1 MALSNQKK
9 SAMCFPFNFHSSTYL
24 SLKIRSGLLLRLRR
38 LMVFMIAVGILT
50 IPQNGLARG
59 GSGYVVL
66 DGETGRVLSGS
77 NSDARLPI
85 ASLTKIWTALVAIE
99 NSDLQD
105 EVIISPKAAMA
116 EGSSIYL
123 QAGETVTVETL
134 LYGLM
139 LRSGNDAATAL
150 AEHAGGSVEGFVKL
164 MNERAVI
171 AGLTNTVFMNPSGLH
186 HDEHLSSARDTAEM
200 LRIAL
205 QNKTFEKIASTVL
218 YRANTVNGILWENKH
233 RLLREGSGVAVEVAD
248 ETEQPVSSLKS
259 ATGTAFAG
267 KTGFTKVAG
276 RTLAT
281 AFQKDGQTCIV
292 VTLNESDDWNVHRG
306 LANEVW
312 QNYNMETVVKK
323 GKYNVNDKLAIRLEQ
338 PIQLQLNK
346 EEKKIARQVL
356 QISRKRKE
364 AVLSIFLGEERIY
377 AIPVKVESADR

>member
-1 MALSNQKK
+1 ML
-9 SAMCFPFNFHSSTYL
+9 M
-24 SLKIRSGLLLRLRR
+24 IIV
-38 LMVFMIAVGILT
+38 LMVIL
-50 IPQNGLARG
+50 PQTSFARG
-59 GSGYVVL
+59 GSGYAVL
-66 DGETGRVLSGS
+66 DGDTGRVLIGS
-77 NSDARLPI
+77 NSNERLPI

-99 NSDLQD
+99 NSDLQE
-105 EVIISPKAAMA
+105 EVVISPKAAMA

-150 AEHAGGSVEGFVKL
+150 AEHVGGSVEGFVKL

-186 HDEHLSSARDTAEM
+186 HEEHLSSARDTAEM
-200 LRIAL
+200 LRVAL

-218 YRANTVNGILWENKH
+218 YRANTVNGMLWENKH
-233 RLLREGSGVAVEVAD
+233 RLLREGSGMAAEIDD

-259 ATGTAFAG
+259 ATGVAYAG

-292 VTLNESDDWNVHRG
+292 VTLNVSDDWNVHRSFS
-306 LANEVW
+306 NQVW
-312 QNYNMETVVKK
+312 TDYDLETVVKK
-323 GKYNVNDKLAIRLEQ
+323 GKYNVNKKLAIRLEE
-338 PIQLQLNK
+338 PVRLQLNK
-346 EEKKIARQVL
+346 EEKAQVRQVL
-356 QISRKRKE
+356 HVSRKRQE

>member
-1 MALSNQKK
+1 ML
-9 SAMCFPFNFHSSTYL
+9 M
-24 SLKIRSGLLLRLRR
+24 IIV
-38 LMVFMIAVGILT
+38 LMVIL
-50 IPQNGLARG
+50 PQTSFARG
-59 GSGYVVL
+59 GSGYAVL
-66 DGETGRVLSGS
+66 DGDTGRVLIGS
-77 NSDARLPI
+77 NSNERLPI

-99 NSDLQD
+99 NSDLQE
-105 EVIISPKAAMA
+105 EVVISPKAAMA

-150 AEHAGGSVEGFVKL
+150 AEHVGGSVEGFVKL

-186 HDEHLSSARDTAEM
+186 HEEHLSSARDTAEM
-200 LRIAL
+200 LRVAL

-218 YRANTVNGILWENKH
+218 YRANTVNGMLWENKH
-233 RLLREGSGVAVEVAD
+233 RLLREGSGMAAEIDD

-259 ATGTAFAG
+259 ATGVAYAG

-292 VTLNESDDWNVHRG
+292 VTLNVSDDWNVHRSFS
-306 LANEVW
+306 NQVW
-312 QNYNMETVVKK
+312 TEYDLETVVKK
-323 GKYNVNDKLAIRLEQ
+323 GKYNVNKKLAIRLEE
-338 PIQLQLNK
+338 PVRLQLNK
-346 EEKKIARQVL
+346 EEKAQVRQVL
-356 QISRKRKE
+356 HVSRKRQE

>member
-1 MALSNQKK
+1 M
-9 SAMCFPFNFHSSTYL
+9 
-24 SLKIRSGLLLRLRR
+24 LRLFRLIMLMIIV
-38 LMVFMIAVGILT
+38 LMVIL
-50 IPQNGLARG
+50 PQTSFARG
-59 GSGYVVL
+59 GSGYAVL
-66 DGETGRVLSGS
+66 DGDTGRVLIGS
-77 NSDARLPI
+77 NSNERLPI

-99 NSDLQD
+99 NSDLQE
-105 EVIISPKAAMA
+105 EVVISPKAAMA

-150 AEHAGGSVEGFVKL
+150 AEHVGGSVEGFVKL

-186 HDEHLSSARDTAEM
+186 HEEHLSSARDTAEM
-200 LRIAL
+200 LRVAL

-218 YRANTVNGILWENKH
+218 YRANTVNGMLWENKH
-233 RLLREGSGVAVEVAD
+233 RLLREGSGMAAEIDD

-259 ATGTAFAG
+259 ATGVAYAG

-281 AFQKDGQTCIV
+281 AFQKEGQTCVV
-292 VTLNESDDWNVHRG
+292 VTLNVSDDWNVHRSFS
-306 LANEVW
+306 NQVW
-312 QNYNMETVVKK
+312 TDYDLETVVKK
-323 GKYNVNDKLAIRLEQ
+323 GKYNVNKKLAIRLEE
-338 PIQLQLNK
+338 PVRLQLNK
-346 EEKKIARQVL
+346 EEKAQVRQVL
-356 QISRKRKE
+356 HVSRKRQE

>member
-1 MALSNQKK
+1 M
-9 SAMCFPFNFHSSTYL
+9 
-24 SLKIRSGLLLRLRR
+24 LRLVR
-38 LMVFMIAVGILT
+38 LILFMIVVVMLMLPET
-50 IPQNGLARG
+50 SLARG
-59 GSGYVVL
+59 GSGYAVL
-66 DGETGRVLSGS
+66 DGDTGRVLFKS

-99 NSDLQD
+99 NSNLQD
-105 EVIISPKAAMA
+105 EVVISPRAATA

-123 QAGETVTVETL
+123 QAGEKVTVETL

-164 MNERAVI
+164 MNERAVV

-205 QNKTFEKIASTVL
+205 QNKTFKKIASTVL
-218 YRANTVNGILWENKH
+218 YRANTENGMLWENKH
-233 RLLREGSGVAVEVAD
+233 RLLREGSGVAVEIGD
-248 ETEQPVSSLKS
+248 ETQQPVNALKS
-259 ATGTAFAG
+259 AKGSAFAG

-306 LANEVW
+306 LASKVW
-312 QNYNMETVVKK
+312 QDYSLETVVKK
-323 GKYNVNDKLAIRLEQ
+323 GKYKVNKNLSIRLEE
-338 PIQLQLNK
+338 PILLQLNK
-346 EEKKIARQVL
+346 EEKDSVRQVL
-356 QISRKRKE
+356 HVSRKRKE
-364 AVLSIFLGEERIY
+364 GVLSIFLGEERIY
-377 AIPVKVESADR
+377 AVPVKVESVDR

>member
-1 MALSNQKK
+1 
-9 SAMCFPFNFHSSTYL
+9 
-24 SLKIRSGLLLRLRR
+24 
-38 LMVFMIAVGILT
+38 MVML
-50 IPQNGLARG
+50 PQTSFARG
-59 GSGYVVL
+59 GSGYAVL
-66 DGETGRVLSGS
+66 DGETGRVLIGS

-105 EVIISPKAAMA
+105 KVVISPKAAMS

-150 AEHAGGSVEGFVKL
+150 AEHVGGSVEGFVKL

-186 HDEHLSSARDTAEM
+186 HEEHLSSARDTAEM

-218 YRANTVNGILWENKH
+218 YRADTVNGMLWENKH
-233 RLLREGSGVAVEVAD
+233 RLLREGSGMAAD
-248 ETEQPVSSLKS
+248 IDYETEQPVSSLKS

-306 LANEVW
+306 LSNKVW
-312 QNYNMETVVKK
+312 QDYSLETVVKK
-323 GKYNVNDKLAIRLEQ
+323 GKYNVNKKLAIRLEQ
-338 PIQLQLNK
+338 PIRLQLNK
-346 EEKKIARQVL
+346 EEKEQVRQVL
-356 QISRKRKE
+356 HVSRKRKE
-364 AVLSIFLGEERIY
+364 AVLSIFIGEDRIY
-377 AIPVKVESADR
+377 ATPVKVESANR

>member
-1 MALSNQKK
+1 M
-9 SAMCFPFNFHSSTYL
+9 
-24 SLKIRSGLLLRLRR
+24 LRLFRLIMLMIIV
-38 LMVFMIAVGILT
+38 LMVIL
-50 IPQNGLARG
+50 PQSSFARG
-59 GSGYVVL
+59 GSGYAVL
-66 DGETGRVLSGS
+66 DGETGRVLIGS
-77 NSDARLPI
+77 NSNERLPI

-99 NSDLQD
+99 NSDLQE
-105 EVIISPKAAMA
+105 EVVISPKAAMA

-150 AEHAGGSVEGFVKL
+150 AEHVGGSVEGFVKL

-186 HDEHLSSARDTAEM
+186 HEEHLSSARDTAEM
-200 LRIAL
+200 LRVAL

-218 YRANTVNGILWENKH
+218 YKANTVNGMLWENKH
-233 RLLREGSGVAVEVAD
+233 RLLREGSGMAAEIDD

-259 ATGTAFAG
+259 ATGVAYAG

-292 VTLNESDDWNVHRG
+292 VTLNESDDWNVHRSFS
-306 LANEVW
+306 NQVW
-312 QNYNMETVVKK
+312 RDYDLETVVKK
-323 GKYNVNDKLAIRLEQ
+323 GKYNVNKKLAIRLEE
-338 PIQLQLNK
+338 PVRLQLNK
-346 EEKKIARQVL
+346 EEKEQVRQVL
-356 QISRKRKE
+356 HVSRKRQE

>member
-1 MALSNQKK
+1 M
-9 SAMCFPFNFHSSTYL
+9 
-24 SLKIRSGLLLRLRR
+24 LRLVR
-38 LMVFMIAVGILT
+38 LILFMIVVVMLML
-50 IPQNGLARG
+50 PQTSLARG
-59 GSGYVVL
+59 GSGYAVL
-66 DGETGRVLSGS
+66 DGDTGRVLFES

-99 NSDLQD
+99 NSNLQD
-105 EVIISPKAAMA
+105 EVVISPRAATA

-123 QAGETVTVETL
+123 QAGEKVTVETL

-164 MNERAVI
+164 MNERAVV

-205 QNKTFEKIASTVL
+205 QNKTFKKIASTVL
-218 YRANTVNGILWENKH
+218 YRANTENGMLWENKH
-233 RLLREGSGVAVEVAD
+233 RLLREGSEVAIEIGD
-248 ETEQPVSSLKS
+248 ESRLPVNALKS
-259 ATGTAFAG
+259 AKGSAFAG

-306 LANEVW
+306 LANKVW
-312 QNYNMETVVKK
+312 QDYSLETVVKE
-323 GKYNVNDKLAIRLEQ
+323 GKYKVNKNLSIRLEQ
-338 PIQLQLNK
+338 PIRLQLNK
-346 EEKKIARQVL
+346 EEKESVRQVL
-356 QISRKRKE
+356 HVSRKRKE
-364 AVLSIFLGEERIY
+364 GVLSLFIGEERIY
-377 AIPVKVESADR
+377 AVPVKVESADR

>member
-1 MALSNQKK
+1 
-9 SAMCFPFNFHSSTYL
+9 
-24 SLKIRSGLLLRLRR
+24 
-38 LMVFMIAVGILT
+38 MVIL
-50 IPQNGLARG
+50 PQTSFARG
-59 GSGYVVL
+59 GSGYAVL
-66 DGETGRVLSGS
+66 DGDTGRVLIGS
-77 NSDARLPI
+77 NSNERLPI

-99 NSDLQD
+99 NSDLQE
-105 EVIISPKAAMA
+105 EVVISPKAAMA

-150 AEHAGGSVEGFVKL
+150 AEHVGGSVEGFVKL

-186 HDEHLSSARDTAEM
+186 HEDHLSSARDTAEM
-200 LRIAL
+200 LRVAL

-218 YRANTVNGILWENKH
+218 YRANTVNGMLWENKH
-233 RLLREGSGVAVEVAD
+233 RLLREGSGMAAEIDD

-259 ATGTAFAG
+259 ATGVAYAG

-292 VTLNESDDWNVHRG
+292 VTLNVSDDWNVHRSFS
-306 LANEVW
+306 NQVW
-312 QNYNMETVVKK
+312 TDYDLETVVKK
-323 GKYNVNDKLAIRLEQ
+323 GKYNVNKKLAIRLEE
-338 PIQLQLNK
+338 PVRLQLNK
-346 EEKKIARQVL
+346 EEKAQVRQVL
-356 QISRKRKE
+356 HVSRKRQE

>member
-1 MALSNQKK
+1 M
-9 SAMCFPFNFHSSTYL
+9 
-24 SLKIRSGLLLRLRR
+24 LRLVRFMV
-38 LMVFMIAVGILT
+38 LMLLVGFLIF
-50 IPQNGLARG
+50 PASGLARG
-59 GSGYVVL
+59 GSGHVVL
-66 DGETGRVLSGS
+66 DGDTGRVLNGV
-77 NSDARLPI
+77 NYDARLPI

-105 EVIISPKAAMA
+105 EVVISPNAAMA

-150 AEHAGGSVEGFVKL
+150 AEHVGGSVEGFVRL

-171 AGLTNTVFMNPSGLH
+171 AGLTNTAFMNPSGLH
-186 HDEHLSSARDTAEM
+186 HDQHLSSARDTAEM
-200 LRIAL
+200 LRVAL
-205 QNKTFEKIASTVL
+205 QNKTFEKVASTVL
-218 YRANTVNGILWENKH
+218 YRANTVNGMLWENKH
-233 RLLREGSGVAVEVAD
+233 RLLREGSGVASEIDD

-292 VTLNESDDWNVHRG
+292 VTLNASDDWNVHRG
-306 LANEVW
+306 LANSVW
-312 QNYNMETVVKK
+312 QNYNIETVVKK

-338 PIQLQLNK
+338 PIRLQLNK
-346 EEKKIARQVL
+346 EEKAAVRQVL
-356 QISRKRKE
+356 QVSRKRKE
-364 AVLSIFLGEERIY
+364 AVLSIFIGEERIY
-377 AIPVKVESADR
+377 ATPVIVESADR

>member
-1 MALSNQKK
+1 M
-9 SAMCFPFNFHSSTYL
+9 
-24 SLKIRSGLLLRLRR
+24 LRLVR
-38 LMVFMIAVGILT
+38 LILFMIVVVMLMLPET
-50 IPQNGLARG
+50 SLARG
-59 GSGYVVL
+59 GSGYAVL
-66 DGETGRVLSGS
+66 DGDTGRVLFES

-99 NSDLQD
+99 NSNLQD
-105 EVIISPKAAMA
+105 EVVISPRAATA

-123 QAGETVTVETL
+123 QAGEKVTVETL

-164 MNERAVI
+164 MNERAVV

-200 LRIAL
+200 LRNAL
-205 QNKTFEKIASTVL
+205 QNKTFKKIASTVL
-218 YRANTVNGILWENKH
+218 YRANTENGMLWENKH
-233 RLLREGSGVAVEVAD
+233 RLLREGSGVAVEIGD
-248 ETEQPVSSLKS
+248 ETQQPVNALKS
-259 ATGTAFAG
+259 AKGSAFAG

-306 LANEVW
+306 LANKVW
-312 QNYNMETVVKK
+312 QDYSLETVVKK
-323 GKYNVNDKLAIRLEQ
+323 GKYKVNKNLSIRLEE
-338 PIQLQLNK
+338 PILLQLNK
-346 EEKKIARQVL
+346 DEKDSVRQVL
-356 QISRKRKE
+356 HVSRKRKE
-364 AVLSIFLGEERIY
+364 GVLSIFLGEERIY
-377 AIPVKVESADR
+377 AVPVKVESVDR

>member
-1 MALSNQKK
+1 M
-9 SAMCFPFNFHSSTYL
+9 
-24 SLKIRSGLLLRLRR
+24 LRLVR
-38 LMVFMIAVGILT
+38 LILFMIVVVMLMLPET
-50 IPQNGLARG
+50 SLARG
-59 GSGYVVL
+59 GSGYAVL
-66 DGETGRVLSGS
+66 DGDTGRVLFES

-99 NSDLQD
+99 NSNLQD
-105 EVIISPKAAMA
+105 EVVISPRAATA

-123 QAGETVTVETL
+123 QAGEKVTVETL

-139 LRSGNDAATAL
+139 LRSGNDSATAL

-164 MNERAVI
+164 MNERAVV

-205 QNKTFEKIASTVL
+205 QNKTFKKIASTVL
-218 YRANTVNGILWENKH
+218 YRANTENGMLWENKH
-233 RLLREGSGVAVEVAD
+233 RLLREGSGVAVEIGD
-248 ETEQPVSSLKS
+248 ETQQPVNALKS
-259 ATGTAFAG
+259 AKGSAFAG

-306 LANEVW
+306 LANKVW
-312 QNYNMETVVKK
+312 QDYSLETVVKK
-323 GKYNVNDKLAIRLEQ
+323 GKYKVNKNLSIRLEE
-338 PIQLQLNK
+338 PILLQLNK
-346 EEKKIARQVL
+346 DEKDSVRQVL
-356 QISRKRKE
+356 HVSRKRKE
-364 AVLSIFLGEERIY
+364 GVLSIFLGEERIY
-377 AIPVKVESADR
+377 AVPVKVESVDR

>member
-1 MALSNQKK
+1 MLTR
-9 SAMCFPFNFHSSTYL
+9 FPFNFHSSTYL

-38 LMVFMIAVGILT
+38 LMVFMIAVGFLT

-233 RLLREGSGVAVEVAD
+233 RLLREGSGVAVEVDD

-377 AIPVKVESADR
+377 ATPVKVESADR

>member
-1 MALSNQKK
+1 M
-9 SAMCFPFNFHSSTYL
+9 
-24 SLKIRSGLLLRLRR
+24 LRLFRLVMLMIIV
-38 LMVFMIAVGILT
+38 LMVIL
-50 IPQNGLARG
+50 PQTSFARG
-59 GSGYVVL
+59 GSGYAVL
-66 DGETGRVLSGS
+66 DGDTGRVLIGS
-77 NSDARLPI
+77 NSDERLPI

-99 NSDLQD
+99 NSDLQE
-105 EVIISPKAAMA
+105 EVVISPKAAMA

-150 AEHAGGSVEGFVKL
+150 AEHVGGSVEGFVKL

-186 HDEHLSSARDTAEM
+186 HEEHLSSARDTAEM
-200 LRIAL
+200 LRVAL

-218 YRANTVNGILWENKH
+218 YRANTVNGMLWENKH
-233 RLLREGSGVAVEVAD
+233 RLLREGSGMASEIDD

-259 ATGTAFAG
+259 ATGVAYAG

-292 VTLNESDDWNVHRG
+292 VTLNVSDDWNVHRSFS
-306 LANEVW
+306 NQVW
-312 QNYNMETVVKK
+312 TDYDLETVVKK
-323 GKYNVNDKLAIRLEQ
+323 GKYNVNKKLAIRLEE
-338 PIQLQLNK
+338 PVRLQLNK
-346 EEKKIARQVL
+346 EEKEQVRQVL
-356 QISRKRKE
+356 HVSRKRQE

>member
-1 MALSNQKK
+1 
-9 SAMCFPFNFHSSTYL
+9 
-24 SLKIRSGLLLRLRR
+24 LLRLFRLIMLMIIV
-38 LMVFMIAVGILT
+38 LMVIL
-50 IPQNGLARG
+50 PQTSFARG
-59 GSGYVVL
+59 GSGYAVL
-66 DGETGRVLSGS
+66 DGETGRVLIGS
-77 NSDARLPI
+77 NSDERLPI

-99 NSDLQD
+99 NSELQD
-105 EVIISPKAAMA
+105 EVVISPKAAMA

-150 AEHAGGSVEGFVKL
+150 AEHVGGSVEGFVKL

-186 HDEHLSSARDTAEM
+186 HEEHLSSARDTAEM
-200 LRIAL
+200 LRTAL

-218 YRANTVNGILWENKH
+218 YRANTINGMLWENKH
-233 RLLREGSGVAVEVAD
+233 RLLREGSGMAADIDD

-259 ATGTAFAG
+259 ATGTAYAG

-292 VTLNESDDWNVHRG
+292 VTLNASDDWNVHRS
-306 LANEVW
+306 LSNKVW
-312 QNYNMETVVKK
+312 QDYDLETVVKK
-323 GKYNVNDKLAIRLEQ
+323 GKYNVNKKLAIRLEE
-338 PIQLQLNK
+338 PVRLQLNK
-346 EEKKIARQVL
+346 EEKEQVRQVL
-356 QISRKRKE
+356 HVSRKRKE
-364 AVLSIFLGEERIY
+364 AVLSIFIGEERIY
-377 AIPVKVESADR
+377 ATPVKVETADR

>member
-1 MALSNQKK
+1 M
-9 SAMCFPFNFHSSTYL
+9 
-24 SLKIRSGLLLRLRR
+24 LRLFRLIMLMIIV
-38 LMVFMIAVGILT
+38 LMVIL
-50 IPQNGLARG
+50 PQTSFARG
-59 GSGYVVL
+59 GSGYAVL
-66 DGETGRVLSGS
+66 DGETGRVLIGS
-77 NSDARLPI
+77 NSDERLPI

-99 NSDLQD
+99 NSELQD
-105 EVIISPKAAMA
+105 EVVISPKAAMA

-150 AEHAGGSVEGFVKL
+150 AEHVGGSVEGFVKL

-186 HDEHLSSARDTAEM
+186 HEEHLSSARDTAEM
-200 LRIAL
+200 LRTAL

-218 YRANTVNGILWENKH
+218 YRANTVNGMLWENKH
-233 RLLREGSGVAVEVAD
+233 RLLREGSGMAADIDD

-259 ATGTAFAG
+259 ATGTAYAG

-292 VTLNESDDWNVHRG
+292 VTLNASDDWNVHRS
-306 LANEVW
+306 LSNQVW
-312 QNYNMETVVKK
+312 QDYDLETVVKK
-323 GKYNVNDKLAIRLEQ
+323 GKYNVNKKLAIRLEE
-338 PIQLQLNK
+338 PVRLQLNK
-346 EEKKIARQVL
+346 EEKEQVRQVL
-356 QISRKRKE
+356 HVSRKRKE
-364 AVLSIFLGEERIY
+364 AVLSIFIGEERIY
-377 AIPVKVESADR
+377 ATPVKVETADR

>member
-1 MALSNQKK
+1 M
-9 SAMCFPFNFHSSTYL
+9 
-24 SLKIRSGLLLRLRR
+24 LRLVR
-38 LMVFMIAVGILT
+38 LILFMTVVVMLML
-50 IPQNGLARG
+50 PQTSFARG
-59 GSGYVVL
+59 GSGYAVL
-66 DGETGRVLSGS
+66 DGDTGRVLFAS

-99 NSDLQD
+99 NSNLQD
-105 EVIISPKAAMA
+105 EVVISPRASTA

-123 QAGETVTVETL
+123 QAGEKVTVETL

-164 MNERAVI
+164 MNERAVV

-205 QNKTFEKIASTVL
+205 QNKTFKKIASTVL
-218 YRANTVNGILWENKH
+218 YRANTENGMLWENKH
-233 RLLREGSGVAVEVAD
+233 RLLREGSGTAIEIGD
-248 ETEQPVSSLKS
+248 ETQQPVNALKS
-259 ATGTAFAG
+259 AKGSAFAG

-292 VTLNESDDWNVHRG
+292 VTLNESDDWNIHRG
-306 LANEVW
+306 LANKVW
-312 QNYNMETVVKK
+312 QEYSLETVVKK
-323 GKYNVNDKLAIRLEQ
+323 GKYKVNKNLSIRLEE
-338 PIQLQLNK
+338 PILLQLNK
-346 EEKKIARQVL
+346 EEKESVRQVL
-356 QISRKRKE
+356 HVSRKRKE
-364 AVLSIFLGEERIY
+364 GVLSIFLGEDRIY
-377 AIPVKVESADR
+377 AVPVKVESVDR

>member
-1 MALSNQKK
+1 M
-9 SAMCFPFNFHSSTYL
+9 
-24 SLKIRSGLLLRLRR
+24 LRLFRLIMLMIIV
-38 LMVFMIAVGILT
+38 LMVLL
-50 IPQNGLARG
+50 PQTSFARG
-59 GSGYVVL
+59 GSGYAVL
-66 DGETGRVLSGS
+66 DGDTGRVLISS
-77 NSDARLPI
+77 NSNERLPI

-99 NSDLQD
+99 NSDLQE
-105 EVIISPKAAMA
+105 EVVISPKAAMA

-150 AEHAGGSVEGFVKL
+150 AEHVGGSVEGFVKL

-186 HDEHLSSARDTAEM
+186 HEEHLSSARDTAEM
-200 LRIAL
+200 LRVAL

-218 YRANTVNGILWENKH
+218 YRANTVNGMLWENKH
-233 RLLREGSGVAVEVAD
+233 RLLREGSGMAAEIDD

-259 ATGTAFAG
+259 ATGVAYAG

-292 VTLNESDDWNVHRG
+292 VTLNVSDDWNVHRSFS
-306 LANEVW
+306 NQVW
-312 QNYNMETVVKK
+312 TDYDLETVVKK
-323 GKYNVNDKLAIRLEQ
+323 GKYNVNKKLAIRLEE
-338 PIQLQLNK
+338 PVRLQLNK
-346 EEKKIARQVL
+346 EEKAQVRQVL
-356 QISRKRKE
+356 HVSRKRQE

>member
-1 MALSNQKK
+1 M
-9 SAMCFPFNFHSSTYL
+9 
-24 SLKIRSGLLLRLRR
+24 LRLVR
-38 LMVFMIAVGILT
+38 LMVLMLLLGFLIF
-50 IPQNGLARG
+50 PENGLARG
-59 GSGYVVL
+59 GSGHVVL
-66 DGETGRVLSGS
+66 DGDTGRVLNGV

-99 NSDLQD
+99 NSDLQE
-105 EVIISPKAAMA
+105 EVVISPNAAMA

-150 AEHAGGSVEGFVKL
+150 AEHVGGSVEGFVRL
-164 MNERAVI
+164 MNERAMI

-186 HDEHLSSARDTAEM
+186 HDQHLSSARDTAEM
-200 LRIAL
+200 LRVAL
-205 QNKTFEKIASTVL
+205 QNKSFEKIASTVL
-218 YRANTVNGILWENKH
+218 YRANTVNGMLWENKH
-233 RLLREGSGVAVEVAD
+233 RLLREGSGVASEIND
-248 ETEQPVSSLKS
+248 EAEQPVSSLKS

-306 LANEVW
+306 LANSVW
-312 QNYNMETVVKK
+312 QNYNIETVVKK

-338 PIQLQLNK
+338 PIRLQLKK
-346 EEKKIARQVL
+346 EEKEAVRQVL
-356 QISRKRKE
+356 QVSRKRKE
-364 AVLSIFLGEERIY
+364 AVLSIFIGEERIY
-377 AIPVKVESADR
+377 ATPVIVESADR

>member
-233 RLLREGSGVAVEVAD
+233 RLLREGSGVAVEVDD

>member
-1 MALSNQKK
+1 M
-9 SAMCFPFNFHSSTYL
+9 
-24 SLKIRSGLLLRLRR
+24 LRLVR
-38 LMVFMIAVGILT
+38 LILFMTVVVMLMF
-50 IPQNGLARG
+50 PQTSFARG
-59 GSGYVVL
+59 GSGYAVL
-66 DGETGRVLSGS
+66 DGDTGRVLFAS

-99 NSDLQD
+99 NSNLQD
-105 EVIISPKAAMA
+105 EVVISPRAATA

-123 QAGETVTVETL
+123 QAGEKVTVETL

-164 MNERAVI
+164 MNERAVV

-205 QNKTFEKIASTVL
+205 QNKTFKKIASTVL
-218 YRANTVNGILWENKH
+218 YRANTENGMLWENKH
-233 RLLREGSGVAVEVAD
+233 RLLREGSGTAIEIGD
-248 ETEQPVSSLKS
+248 ETQQPVNALKS
-259 ATGTAFAG
+259 AKGSAFAG

-292 VTLNESDDWNVHRG
+292 VTLNESDDWNVHRS
-306 LANEVW
+306 LANKVW
-312 QNYNMETVVKK
+312 QEYSLETVVKK
-323 GKYNVNDKLAIRLEQ
+323 GKYKVNKNLSIRLEE
-338 PIQLQLNK
+338 PILLQLNK
-346 EEKKIARQVL
+346 EEKESVRQVL
-356 QISRKRKE
+356 HVSRKRKE
-364 AVLSIFLGEERIY
+364 GVLSIFLGEERIY
-377 AIPVKVESADR
+377 AVPVKVESVDR

>member
-1 MALSNQKK
+1 M
-9 SAMCFPFNFHSSTYL
+9 
-24 SLKIRSGLLLRLRR
+24 LRLVR
-38 LMVFMIAVGILT
+38 LMVLMLLVGFLMFPAT
-50 IPQNGLARG
+50 GVARG
-59 GSGYVVL
+59 GSGHVVL
-66 DGETGRVLSGS
+66 DGDTGRVLKGV

-105 EVIISPKAAMA
+105 EVVISPNAAMA

-134 LYGLM
+134 LHGLM

-150 AEHAGGSVEGFVKL
+150 AEHVGGSVEGFVRL
-164 MNERAVI
+164 MNERALI

-186 HDEHLSSARDTAEM
+186 HDQHLSSARDTAEM
-200 LRIAL
+200 LRVAL

-218 YRANTVNGILWENKH
+218 YRANTVNGMLWENKH
-233 RLLREGSGVAVEVAD
+233 RLLREGSGVATEIDD
-248 ETEQPVSSLKS
+248 EAEQPVSSLKS
-259 ATGTAFAG
+259 ATGSAFAG

-292 VTLNESDDWNVHRG
+292 VTLNESDDWNIHRG
-306 LANEVW
+306 LANSVW

-338 PIQLQLNK
+338 PIRLQLNK
-346 EEKKIARQVL
+346 EEKAAVRQVL
-356 QISRKRKE
+356 QVSRKRKE
-364 AVLSIFLGEERIY
+364 AVLSIFIGEERIY
-377 AIPVKVESADR
+377 ATPVIVESADR

>member
-1 MALSNQKK
+1 
-9 SAMCFPFNFHSSTYL
+9 
-24 SLKIRSGLLLRLRR
+24 LLRLFRLIMLMIIV
-38 LMVFMIAVGILT
+38 LMVIL
-50 IPQNGLARG
+50 PQTSFARG
-59 GSGYVVL
+59 GSGYAVL
-66 DGETGRVLSGS
+66 DGETGRVLIGS
-77 NSDARLPI
+77 NSDERLPI

-99 NSDLQD
+99 NSELQD
-105 EVIISPKAAMA
+105 EVVISPKAAMA

-150 AEHAGGSVEGFVKL
+150 AEHVGGSVEGFVKL

-186 HDEHLSSARDTAEM
+186 HEEHLSSARDTAEM
-200 LRIAL
+200 LRTAL

-218 YRANTVNGILWENKH
+218 YRANTINGMLWENKH
-233 RLLREGSGVAVEVAD
+233 RLLREGSGMAADIDD

-259 ATGTAFAG
+259 ATGTAYAG

-292 VTLNESDDWNVHRG
+292 VTLNASDDWNVHRS
-306 LANEVW
+306 LSNKVW
-312 QNYNMETVVKK
+312 QDYDLETVVKK
-323 GKYNVNDKLAIRLEQ
+323 GKYNVNKKLAIRLQE
-338 PIQLQLNK
+338 PVRLQLNK
-346 EEKKIARQVL
+346 EEKEQVRQVL
-356 QISRKRKE
+356 HVSRKRKE
-364 AVLSIFLGEERIY
+364 AVLSIFIGEERIY
-377 AIPVKVESADR
+377 ATPVKVETADR

>member
-1 MALSNQKK
+1 
-9 SAMCFPFNFHSSTYL
+9 
-24 SLKIRSGLLLRLRR
+24 LLRLVR
-38 LMVFMIAVGILT
+38 LILFMTVVVMLML
-50 IPQNGLARG
+50 PQTSFARG
-59 GSGYVVL
+59 GSGYAVL
-66 DGETGRVLSGS
+66 DGDTGRVLFAS

-99 NSDLQD
+99 NSNLQD
-105 EVIISPKAAMA
+105 EVVISPRAATA

-123 QAGETVTVETL
+123 QAGEKVTVETL

-164 MNERAVI
+164 MNERAVV

-205 QNKTFEKIASTVL
+205 QNKTFKKIASTVL
-218 YRANTVNGILWENKH
+218 YRANTENGMLWENKH
-233 RLLREGSGVAVEVAD
+233 RLLREGSGTAIEIGD
-248 ETEQPVSSLKS
+248 ETQQPVNALKS
-259 ATGTAFAG
+259 AKGSAFAG

-306 LANEVW
+306 LANKVW
-312 QNYNMETVVKK
+312 QEYSLETVVKK
-323 GKYNVNDKLAIRLEQ
+323 GKYKVNKNLS
-338 PIQLQLNK
+338 
-346 EEKKIARQVL
+346 EEKESVRQVL
-356 QISRKRKE
+356 HVSRKRKE
-364 AVLSIFLGEERIY
+364 GVLSIFLGEERIY
-377 AIPVKVESADR
+377 AVPVKVESVDR

>member
-1 MALSNQKK
+1 
-9 SAMCFPFNFHSSTYL
+9 
-24 SLKIRSGLLLRLRR
+24 LLRLVR
-38 LMVFMIAVGILT
+38 LILFMTVVVMLML
-50 IPQNGLARG
+50 PQTSFARG
-59 GSGYVVL
+59 GSGYAVL
-66 DGETGRVLSGS
+66 DGDTGRVLFAS

-99 NSDLQD
+99 NSNLQD
-105 EVIISPKAAMA
+105 EVVISPRAATA

-123 QAGETVTVETL
+123 QAGEKVTVETL

-164 MNERAVI
+164 MNERAVV

-205 QNKTFEKIASTVL
+205 QNKTFKKIASTVL
-218 YRANTVNGILWENKH
+218 YRANTENGMLWENKH
-233 RLLREGSGVAVEVAD
+233 RLLREGSGTAIEIGD
-248 ETEQPVSSLKS
+248 ETQQPVNALKS
-259 ATGTAFAG
+259 AKGSAFAG

-306 LANEVW
+306 LANKVW
-312 QNYNMETVVKK
+312 QEYNLETVVKK
-323 GKYNVNDKLAIRLEQ
+323 GKYKVNKNLSIRLEE
-338 PIQLQLNK
+338 PILLQLNK
-346 EEKKIARQVL
+346 EEKESVRQVL
-356 QISRKRKE
+356 HVSRKRKE
-364 AVLSIFLGEERIY
+364 GVLSIFLGEERIY
-377 AIPVKVESADR
+377 AVPVKVESVDR

>member
-1 MALSNQKK
+1 M
-9 SAMCFPFNFHSSTYL
+9 
-24 SLKIRSGLLLRLRR
+24 LRLVRIILFTIVVVM
-38 LMVFMIAVGILT
+38 LML
-50 IPQNGLARG
+50 PQTSLARG

-66 DGETGRVLSGS
+66 DGDTGRVLLES

-105 EVIISPKAAMA
+105 EVVISPRAAMA

-123 QAGETVTVETL
+123 QAGEKVTVETL

-164 MNERAVI
+164 MNERAVV

-205 QNKTFEKIASTVL
+205 QNKTFKKIASTVL
-218 YRANTVNGILWENKH
+218 YRADTENGMLWENKH
-233 RLLREGSGVAVEVAD
+233 RLLREGAGVAVDIDD
-248 ETEQPVSSLKS
+248 ETTQPVSSLKS

-281 AFQKDGQTCIV
+281 AFQKNGQTCIV

-306 LANEVW
+306 LANKVW
-312 QNYNMETVVKK
+312 QDYSIETVVKK
-323 GKYNVNDKLAIRLEQ
+323 GKYNVNKKVAIRLDQ
-338 PIQLQLNK
+338 PIRLQLNK
-346 EEKKIARQVL
+346 KEKESVRQVL
-356 QISRKRKE
+356 HISRKRKE
-364 AVLSIFLGEERIY
+364 AVLSIFIGDELIY
-377 AIPVKVESADR
+377 ATPVAVESADR

>member
-1 MALSNQKK
+1 M
-9 SAMCFPFNFHSSTYL
+9 
-24 SLKIRSGLLLRLRR
+24 LRLFRLIMLMIIV
-38 LMVFMIAVGILT
+38 LMVIL
-50 IPQNGLARG
+50 PQTSFARG
-59 GSGYVVL
+59 GSGYAVL
-66 DGETGRVLSGS
+66 DGDTGRVLIGS
-77 NSDARLPI
+77 NSNERLPI

-99 NSDLQD
+99 NSDLQE
-105 EVIISPKAAMA
+105 EVVISPKAAMA

-150 AEHAGGSVEGFVKL
+150 AEHVGGSVEGFVKL

-186 HDEHLSSARDTAEM
+186 HEEHLSSARDTAEM
-200 LRIAL
+200 LRVAL

-218 YRANTVNGILWENKH
+218 YRANTVNGMLWENKH
-233 RLLREGSGVAVEVAD
+233 RLLREGSGIAAEIDD

-259 ATGTAFAG
+259 ATGVAYAG

-292 VTLNESDDWNVHRG
+292 VTLNVSDDWNVHRSFS
-306 LANEVW
+306 NQVW
-312 QNYNMETVVKK
+312 TDYDLETVVKK
-323 GKYNVNDKLAIRLEQ
+323 GKYNVNKKLAIRLEE
-338 PIQLQLNK
+338 PVRLQLNK
-346 EEKKIARQVL
+346 EEKAQVRQVL
-356 QISRKRKE
+356 HVSRKRQE

>member
-1 MALSNQKK
+1 MVILPQ
-9 SAMCFPFNFHSSTYL
+9 SS
-24 SLKIRSGLLLRLRR
+24 
-38 LMVFMIAVGILT
+38 F
-50 IPQNGLARG
+50 ARG
-59 GSGYVVL
+59 GSGYAVL
-66 DGETGRVLSGS
+66 DGETGRVLIGS
-77 NSDARLPI
+77 NSNERLPI

-99 NSDLQD
+99 NSDLQE
-105 EVIISPKAAMA
+105 EVVISPKAAMA

-150 AEHAGGSVEGFVKL
+150 AEHVGGSVEGFVKL

-186 HDEHLSSARDTAEM
+186 HEEHLSSARDTAEM
-200 LRIAL
+200 LRVAL

-218 YRANTVNGILWENKH
+218 YKANTVNGMLWENKH
-233 RLLREGSGVAVEVAD
+233 RLLREGSGMAAEIDD

-259 ATGTAFAG
+259 ATGVAYAG

-292 VTLNESDDWNVHRG
+292 VTLNESDDWNVHRSFS
-306 LANEVW
+306 NQVW
-312 QNYNMETVVKK
+312 RDYDLETVVKK
-323 GKYNVNDKLAIRLEQ
+323 GKYNVNKKLAIRLEE
-338 PIQLQLNK
+338 PVRLQLNK
-346 EEKKIARQVL
+346 EEKEQVRQVL
-356 QISRKRKE
+356 HVSRKRQE

>member
-1 MALSNQKK
+1 M
-9 SAMCFPFNFHSSTYL
+9 
-24 SLKIRSGLLLRLRR
+24 LRIFRLTLFMFIV
-38 LMVFMIAVGILT
+38 LMVML
-50 IPQNGLARG
+50 PQISFARG
-59 GSGYVVL
+59 GSGYAVL
-66 DGETGRVLSGS
+66 DGDTGRVLIGS

-105 EVIISPKAAMA
+105 EVIISSKAATS

-150 AEHAGGSVEGFVKL
+150 AEHVGGSVEGFVKL

-186 HDEHLSSARDTAEM
+186 HEEHLSSARDTAEM

-218 YRANTVNGILWENKH
+218 YRANTVNGMLWENKH
-233 RLLREGSGVAVEVAD
+233 RLLREGSGATAEID
-248 ETEQPVSSLKS
+248 DDTEQPVNSLRS

-292 VTLNESDDWNVHRG
+292 VTLNASDDWNVHRG
-306 LANEVW
+306 LSNKVW
-312 QNYNMETVVKK
+312 QDYSLETVVKK
-323 GKYNVNDKLAIRLEQ
+323 GKYNVNKKLAIRLEQ
-338 PIQLQLNK
+338 PIRLQLNK
-346 EEKKIARQVL
+346 EEKEHVRQVL
-356 QISRKRKE
+356 HVSRKRQE
-364 AVLSIFLGEERIY
+364 AVLSIFIGEERIY

>member
-1 MALSNQKK
+1 ML
-9 SAMCFPFNFHSSTYL
+9 
-24 SLKIRSGLLLRLRR
+24 RLLRVML
-38 LMVFMIAVGILT
+38 FMIVVGILVF
-50 IPQNGLARG
+50 PQNGLARG

-66 DGETGRVLSGS
+66 DGDTGRVLSGT

-105 EVIISPKAAMA
+105 EVVISPRAAMA

-200 LRIAL
+200 LRLAL

-218 YRANTVNGILWENKH
+218 YRANTENGMLWENKH
-233 RLLREGSGVAVEVAD
+233 RLLREGSGVAADVDD

-281 AFQKDGQTCIV
+281 AFHKDGQTCIV
-292 VTLNESDDWNVHRG
+292 VTLNESDDWNIHRG

-312 QNYNMETVVKK
+312 QNYNLETVVKK

-346 EEKKIARQVL
+346 EEKKTVRQVL
-356 QISRKRKE
+356 QVSRKRKE
-364 AVLSIFLGEERIY
+364 AVLSIFIGEERIY
-377 AIPVKVESADR
+377 ATPVKVESADR

>member
-150 AEHAGGSVEGFVKL
+150 AEHAGGSVEGFIKL

-233 RLLREGSGVAVEVAD
+233 RLLREGSGVAVEVDD

>member
-1 MALSNQKK
+1 M
-9 SAMCFPFNFHSSTYL
+9 
-24 SLKIRSGLLLRLRR
+24 LRLFR
-38 LMVFMIAVGILT
+38 LTLIMIIVLMAML
-50 IPQNGLARG
+50 PQTSLARG
-59 GSGYVVL
+59 GSGYAVL
-66 DGETGRVLSGS
+66 DGDTGRILIGS
-77 NSDARLPI
+77 NSDERLPI

-99 NSDLQD
+99 NSDLQE
-105 EVIISPKAAMA
+105 EVVISPKAAMA

-150 AEHAGGSVEGFVKL
+150 AEHVGGSVEGFVKL

-200 LRIAL
+200 LRLAL

-218 YRANTVNGILWENKH
+218 YRANTVNGMLWENKH
-233 RLLREGSGVAVEVAD
+233 RLLREGSGIAADIDD

-306 LANEVW
+306 LSNKVW
-312 QNYNMETVVKK
+312 QDYSLETVVKK
-323 GKYNVNDKLAIRLEQ
+323 GKYNVNKKLAIRLQE
-338 PIQLQLNK
+338 PIRLQLNK
-346 EEKKIARQVL
+346 EEKEQVRQVL
-356 QISRKRKE
+356 HVSRKRQE

-377 AIPVKVESADR
+377 ATPVKVESADR

>member
-1 MALSNQKK
+1 M
-9 SAMCFPFNFHSSTYL
+9 
-24 SLKIRSGLLLRLRR
+24 LRLFR
-38 LMVFMIAVGILT
+38 LTLIMIIVLMAML
-50 IPQNGLARG
+50 PQTSLARG
-59 GSGYVVL
+59 GSGYAVL
-66 DGETGRVLSGS
+66 DGDTGRILIGS
-77 NSDARLPI
+77 NSDERLPI

-99 NSDLQD
+99 NSDLQE
-105 EVIISPKAAMA
+105 EVVISPKVAMA

-150 AEHAGGSVEGFVKL
+150 AEHVGGSVEGFVKL

-200 LRIAL
+200 LRLAL

-218 YRANTVNGILWENKH
+218 YRANTVNGMLWENKH
-233 RLLREGSGVAVEVAD
+233 RLLREGSGIAADIDD

-306 LANEVW
+306 LSNKVW
-312 QNYNMETVVKK
+312 QDYSLETVVKK
-323 GKYNVNDKLAIRLEQ
+323 GKYNVNKKLAIRLQE
-338 PIQLQLNK
+338 PIRLQLNK
-346 EEKKIARQVL
+346 EEKEQVRQVL
-356 QISRKRKE
+356 HVSRKRQE

-377 AIPVKVESADR
+377 ATPVKVESADR

>member
-1 MALSNQKK
+1 
-9 SAMCFPFNFHSSTYL
+9 
-24 SLKIRSGLLLRLRR
+24 
-38 LMVFMIAVGILT
+38 MVIL
-50 IPQNGLARG
+50 PQTSFARG
-59 GSGYVVL
+59 GSGYAVL
-66 DGETGRVLSGS
+66 DGDTGRVLIGS
-77 NSDARLPI
+77 NSNERLPI

-99 NSDLQD
+99 NSDLQE
-105 EVIISPKAAMA
+105 EVVISPKAAMA

-150 AEHAGGSVEGFVKL
+150 AEHVGGSVEGFVKL

-186 HDEHLSSARDTAEM
+186 HEEHLSSARDTAEM
-200 LRIAL
+200 LRVAL

-218 YRANTVNGILWENKH
+218 YRANTVNGMLWENKH
-233 RLLREGSGVAVEVAD
+233 RLLREGSGMAAEIDD

-259 ATGTAFAG
+259 ATGVAYAG

-292 VTLNESDDWNVHRG
+292 VTLNVSDDWNVHRSFS
-306 LANEVW
+306 NQVW
-312 QNYNMETVVKK
+312 TDYDLETVVKK
-323 GKYNVNDKLAIRLEQ
+323 GKYNVNKKLAIRLEE
-338 PIQLQLNK
+338 PVRLQLNK
-346 EEKKIARQVL
+346 EEKAQVRQVL
-356 QISRKRKE
+356 HVSRKRQE

>member
-1 MALSNQKK
+1 M
-9 SAMCFPFNFHSSTYL
+9 
-24 SLKIRSGLLLRLRR
+24 LRLFRLIMLMIIV
-38 LMVFMIAVGILT
+38 LMVIL
-50 IPQNGLARG
+50 PQTSFARG
-59 GSGYVVL
+59 GSGYAVL
-66 DGETGRVLSGS
+66 DGDTGRVLIGS
-77 NSDARLPI
+77 NSNERLPI

-99 NSDLQD
+99 NSDLQE
-105 EVIISPKAAMA
+105 EVVISPKAAMA

-150 AEHAGGSVEGFVKL
+150 AEHVGGSVEGFVKL

-186 HDEHLSSARDTAEM
+186 HEEHLSSARDTAEM
-200 LRIAL
+200 LRVAL

-218 YRANTVNGILWENKH
+218 YRANTVNGMLWENKH
-233 RLLREGSGVAVEVAD
+233 RLLREGSGMAAEIDD

-259 ATGTAFAG
+259 ATGVAYAG

-292 VTLNESDDWNVHRG
+292 VTLNVSDDWNVHRSFS
-306 LANEVW
+306 NQVW
-312 QNYNMETVVKK
+312 TDYDLETVVNK
-323 GKYNVNDKLAIRLEQ
+323 GKYNVNKKLAIRLEE
-338 PIQLQLNK
+338 PVRLQLNK
-346 EEKKIARQVL
+346 EEKAQVRQVL
-356 QISRKRKE
+356 HVSRKRQE